1 MPDYIRYGLVALI
14 VLLTHVQ
21 EAITGF
27 GCTVLALPF
36 VTLLLGLDVAV
47 PVLVFQAWV
56 LVLYIVI
63 VSRKNMVWKEYGHIV
78 ILMGLG
84 LPVGI
89 WMSQSMPEAQ
99 LKWVLAAFMV
109 GIGIQ
114 GLVRQYRNIQMPSKI
129 SPKTRRLASLF
140 IPLGGII
147 HGAFGSGGPL
157 VVIYA
162 TRALTEK
169 SLFRVTL
176 CMVWLTVNTI
186 LLGQWVVMP
195 LLDHRIATRIT
206 PEVLYLSALFL
217 PFTVVGTLMGDKA
230 HHRIDEDLFRKIVYF
245 VLAAAGIV
253 LAWSL
258 ILEVRGS
265 A

>member
-1 MPDYIRYGLVALI
+1 MPDYACYGLVALI

-56 LVLYIVI
+56 LVLYIVV

-89 WMSQSMPEAQ
+89 WMSRSMPEAQ

-109 GIGIQ
+109 
-114 GLVRQYRNIQMPSKI
+114 
-129 SPKTRRLASLF
+129 
-140 IPLGGII
+140 
-147 HGAFGSGGPL
+147 
-157 VVIYA
+157 
-162 TRALTEK
+162 
-169 SLFRVTL
+169 
-176 CMVWLTVNTI
+176 
-186 LLGQWVVMP
+186 
-195 LLDHRIATRIT
+195 
-206 PEVLYLSALFL
+206 
-217 PFTVVGTLMGDKA
+217 
-230 HHRIDEDLFRKIVYF
+230 
-245 VLAAAGIV
+245 
-253 LAWSL
+253 
-258 ILEVRGS
+258 
-265 A
+265 